1 MRQAQSCNMRS
12 KCRCSCV
19 LQFTLCHAVSC
30 VLHRPPS
37 QLIHCIALYLG
48 YQTVR
53 LLIEKKRKKPRF
65 HRQPP
70 GEGRQA
76 RNLRAGK
83 LSLNRLRYQ
92 TQAGSQNTPD
102 SRRETRAGV
111 PAWATRGRQALGPRS
126 ERRDSARP
134 AQFRRE
140 GLSLK

>member
-1 MRQAQSCNMRS
+1 
-12 KCRCSCV
+12 
-19 LQFTLCHAVSC
+19 
-30 VLHRPPS
+30 
-37 QLIHCIALYLG
+37 LIHCIALYLG

-126 ERRDSARP
+126 ERGEPRP
-134 AQFRRE
+134 TRSIQ
-140 GLSLK
+140 SIQT